1 VKSLSFYPELHEY
14 HLYDEDTGAFEIPP
28 SASAIA
34 SAVTGKDLSRIPA
47 ATLKAATDR
56 GNSIHRE
63 VETRFLESREATW
76 VGRTIELSRY
86 RSEVMGYAEVAGFYF
101 TGTCDLVADDGDAVL
116 IEDIKSEAKKA
127 TLYWTIQLNLYARI
141 FAAGRKARLFVL
153 HVPKTGRFERIPI
166 KVLPEDKIREI
177 IEAFKEGRTV
187 DNNILSEQA
196 PGELDLVVSS
206 MNLGVLTTNARAIYE
221 AVKAKVATYKP
232 ENYGPDDI
240 PACKRDKAE
249 LNSASKRLND
259 KRIEL
264 ERKFMEPFVEF
275 KDIVRQT
282 TDLIDSGAKALDA
295 VVTAKEAEAKE
306 QKRAEIEAFWV
317 EQAFNLITLD
327 QVFDPSWLNLTAKKK
342 GVEEAIVAKIAK
354 VKDDLAILG
363 RVGEEEAQAYYLT
376 TLNLDAALKKADE
389 VKAARERLAAAKP
402 APIAPEPAPI
412 PEPEAPVT
420 LTFER
425 TPDAPVQD
433 DTVETVFRVRCTVQQ
448 RNELASY
455 MRQAGIAFEKIAIG
469 EEKSA

>member
-1 VKSLSFYPELHEY
+1 VKTISFYQELHEY
-14 HLYDEDTGAFEIPP
+14 CLTAEDGSFEIPP
-28 SASAIA
+28 SASRIA

-47 ATLKAATDR
+47 ATLKAATER

-63 VETRFLESREATW
+63 VEARFLESRESVW
-76 VGRTIELSRY
+76 VGRMIELSRY
-86 RSEVMGYAEVAGFYF
+86 RSEVMGYAEVDGFYF

-116 IEDIKSEAKKA
+116 IEDIKSEARKA

-187 DNNILSEQA
+187 DENILSEQ
-196 PGELDLVVSS
+196 PGALDLVVSS

-249 LNSASKRLND
+249 LNTASKRLND

-282 TDLIDSGAKALDA
+282 TDLIDSGAKALD
-295 VVTAKEAEAKE
+295 VVVKAKEAEAKA
-306 QKRAEIEAFWV
+306 QKRAEIEAFWT

-327 QVFDPSWLNLTAKKK
+327 QIFDQTWLNLTAKKK
-342 GVEEAIVAKIAK
+342 DVEAAIVAKIAK

-412 PEPEAPVT
+412 SEPEEPVT

-455 MRQAGIAFEKIAIG
+455 MRQAGIAFEKVAVG